1 VDERIENILKSKL
14 SDKDFKEVSK
24 YIQNHENKI
33 RKLEASAMATSQLL
47 QILVSNLQAI
57 QASLDTCTREL
68 VRFGVV
74 KIREM

>member
-1 VDERIENILKSKL
+1 VDERIESILKSKL
-14 SDKDFKEVSK
+14 SDEEFEEVSK

-33 RKLEASAMATSQLL
+33 RKLEASTMAISQLL

-68 VRFGVV
+68 VRFRVV
-74 KIREM
+74 KIRER